1 MLLTL
6 QSFGPAFPPNPLRE
20 VGGVVV
26 ERRAG
31 EITPALAQGLA
42 RVEGE
47 RKRLEAK
54 LAGTRGREQ
63 EK

>member
-1 MLLTL
+1 M
-6 QSFGPAFPPNPLRE
+6 
-20 VGGVVV
+20 VV

-47 RKRLEAK
+47 RQRLEAK